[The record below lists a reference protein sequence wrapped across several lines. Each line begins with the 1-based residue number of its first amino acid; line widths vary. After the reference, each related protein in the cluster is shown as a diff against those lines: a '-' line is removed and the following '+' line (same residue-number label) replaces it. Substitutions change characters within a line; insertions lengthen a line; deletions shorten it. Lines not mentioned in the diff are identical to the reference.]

1 MATNQAIKIDLR
13 AVLESKLGAR
23 SRYVPRFVVRAL
35 ERLIHKDELNWLLEH
50 NFPRRGADFCRG
62 VLSDLGVRLKVRN
75 GELMPA
81 DGRIIVVSNH
91 PLGGLDGIAMI
102 AWLSEVYPGLC
113 PRFVVND
120 LLMAIEPLTD
130 CFVPVNKHGAQS
142 RSAAEGLDQ
151 VLAGN
156 EPVVIYPAGLVSRLG
171 DDGTVADLKWHK
183 MVVNKAIE
191 SGRDIVPVFFDGRN
205 SDSFYKWAR
214 RRVRMGIRF
223 NYEMI
228 LLPREVFRS
237 RNKTFTLTVGKT
249 VASHF
254 LWGGS
259 EAVAQAA
266 SLRKTVYSLGAQP
279 D

>member
-1 MATNQAIKIDLR
+1 MATNQPIKIDIK

-23 SRYVPRFVVRAL
+23 SRYVPGFVVRAI
-35 ERLIHKDELNWLLEH
+35 ERLIHKDELNGLLES

-62 VLSDLGVRLKVRN
+62 VLSDLGVELKVRN
-75 GELMPA
+75 AARMPA

-102 AWLSEVYPGLC
+102 AWLSEVYPGLSA
-113 PRFVVND
+113 RFVVND
-120 LLMAIEPLTD
+120 LLMAIEPLAD

-142 RSAAEGLDQ
+142 RSAAAGLDQ
-151 VLAGN
+151 VLAGDG
-156 EPVVIYPAGLVSRLG
+156 PVVIYPAGLVSRLG
-171 DDGTVADLKWHK
+171 DDGTIADLKWHK

-191 SGRDIVPVFFDGRN
+191 SGRNIVPVYFDGRN

-214 RRVRMGIRF
+214 RRLRMGIRF

-228 LLPREVFRS
+228 LLPRELFRS
-237 RNKTFTLTVGKT
+237 RNKTFTLTVGQT
-249 VASHF
+249 VDSRD
-254 LWGGS
+254 LRGGS

-266 SLRKTVYSLGAQP
+266 ELRETVYSLGTQL